1 MNSKAKI
8 LLIYTG
14 GTIGMRK
21 DFDTG
26 ALKAFNFSK
35 LLQRIPE
42 LKQLDCEIETISFEE
57 PIDSSNMNP
66 GEWARIASIVESNY
80 LNLMGLLCFMVP
92 IQCLILRQH

>member
-1 MNSKAKI
+1 
-8 LLIYTG
+8 
-14 GTIGMRK
+14 MRK

-66 GEWARIASIVESNY
+66 GEWARYSKHSSPIIWI
-80 LNLMGLLCFMVP
+80 LMGLLCFGSDTIVFCVS
-92 IQCLILRQH
+92 IELYA